1 MPEEIETDIL
11 ELQGREEP
19 EEMGEVQDE
28 LTGKGKSTNENQGL
42 IDEVNLRRKSMSLL
56 LWLKRYH
63 DGYMQPPIMGEYL
76 G

>member
-28 LTGKGKSTNENQGL
+28 LTDKGKSTNENQGL
-42 IDEVNLRRKSMSLL
+42 IDEVNLRKKSMSLL

-63 DGYMQPPIMGEYL
+63 DG
-76 G
+76 